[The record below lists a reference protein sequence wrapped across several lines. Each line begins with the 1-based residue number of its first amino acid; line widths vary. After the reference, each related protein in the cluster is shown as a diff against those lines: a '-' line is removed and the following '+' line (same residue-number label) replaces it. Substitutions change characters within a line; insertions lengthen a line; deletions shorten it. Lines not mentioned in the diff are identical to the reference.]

1 MKTKMIAISGFGRGW
16 WFKSISSKMHPS
28 VSFWI
33 GFSVRKNPREESV
46 KGWYKLRVGENMY
59 EVRSFIISDD
69 IGIIVSNAKS
79 LYDLSTQGIDEY
91 WNLTMNRSSL
101 ITLILIVARL

>member
-1 MKTKMIAISGFGRGW
+1 
-16 WFKSISSKMHPS
+16 MHPS

-46 KGWYKLRVGENMY
+46 KGWYKLRVGENMF

-69 IGIIVSNAKS
+69 IGIIVSNEK
-79 LYDLSTQGIDEY
+79 
-91 WNLTMNRSSL
+91 L
-101 ITLILIVARL
+101 IRLINSRN